1 MTKALSRLA
10 TLEIE
15 IENGIRSV
23 GQSLIEI
30 QNDKLYKANHSTFES
45 YCKER
50 WGFSDRYARTL
61 IESEKV
67 KAKIGTIVPVL
78 NLKTS
83 HLSEISKIP
92 EKQQAQVTAEVL
104 ERCEAENREPT
115 AKDFKRAAAP
125 FIKPPE
131 PAAEEVYEDVVDEV
145 PIDEQASKL
154 RSVIKQHNAAMI
166 RAIDELHALKP
177 SKTRHGELLTH
188 FRKIDEL
195 VGGWK

>member
-10 TLEIE
+10 TLEVE

-23 GQSLIEI
+23 GLSLMEI
-30 QNDKLYKANHSTFES
+30 RDSKLHEGTFEA
-45 YCKER
+45 YCESR
-50 WGFSDRYARTL
+50 WGFKRAYVYRL
-61 IESEKV
+61 IQSEKV
-67 KAKIGTIVPVL
+67 KANLSTIVDKPLAV
-78 NLKTS
+78 TS
-83 HLSEISKIP
+83 LTEIAKIP
-92 EKQQAQVTAEVL
+92 EKKQAQVTAGVL
-104 ERCEAENREPT
+104 EMCEAENREPT

-131 PAAEEVYEDVVDEV
+131 PAGEIEEVYEDVVEEV

-166 RAIDELHALKP
+166 RAIDELHKLKP